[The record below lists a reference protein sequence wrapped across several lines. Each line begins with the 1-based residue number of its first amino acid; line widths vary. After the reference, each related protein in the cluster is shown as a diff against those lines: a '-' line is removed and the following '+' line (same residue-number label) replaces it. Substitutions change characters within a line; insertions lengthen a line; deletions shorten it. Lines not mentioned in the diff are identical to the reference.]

1 MRFGSTVGR
10 RVKLQA
16 SCVEERKKEKKRE
29 GKKGIRRLMGSI
41 TVAQLPV
48 SPREYLA

>member
-16 SCVEERKKEKKRE
+16 SCVEERRKEKKKE
-29 GKKGIRRLMGSI
+29 GEKRNKKINGFDNGSTVTGI
-41 TVAQLPV
+41 AP
-48 SPREYLA
+48 